1 MHQIVQRLGLRPR
14 PYWGS
19 SERSPNPLAGR
30 GEGKGVEGGGN
41 RKGKGSEGRLP
52 PLKFKS
58 GALGLRVMFVS
69 SL

>member
-19 SERSPNPLAGR
+19 SQRSPNPKGR
-30 GEGKGVEGGGN
+30 GKEGKGRG
-41 RKGKGSEGRLP
+41 RKGTGRGGKGNERRLP

-58 GALGLRVMFVS
+58 RYAPLVCV
-69 SL
+69 